1 MRKAAAVLPV
11 LLLASISVSTR
22 GATAARPA
30 EMRSPAPSLS
40 LFTPAGPPETAAFS
54 LAGGAGHS
62 PAVEPP
68 SIHLQEPGKPATPQ
82 GPPEVPAPKLARE
95 AASPRLAVSI
105 FMGRGGNDIF
115 STLHDQY
122 TWKLLGRSLTVG
134 VGLYREIPLSKGVG
148 LLPYVGVIRASA
160 TLRPSDLYGNRRSFE
175 YELTA
180 FCVGLPLV
188 IRFN

>member
-11 LLLASISVSTR
+11 LLLASISVSTQ
-22 GATAARPA
+22 GAAAARA
-30 EMRSPAPSLS
+30 ADNRSPARSLS
-40 LFTPAGPPETAAFS
+40 LFTP
-54 LAGGAGHS
+54 
-62 PAVEPP
+62 
-68 SIHLQEPGKPATPQ
+68 
-82 GPPEVPAPKLARE
+82 

-105 FMGRGGNDIF
+105 FLGRGGNDIF

-122 TWKLLGRSLTVG
+122 TWKLLGRSMTVG

-160 TLRPSDLYGNRRSFE
+160 TLRPSALYGNRESFE
-175 YELTA
+175 YGLTA

-188 IRFN
+188 LRFN